1 MKVRGL
7 AHSLFVCTGML
18 KMAAF
23 LVPRAARAEWLEE
36 WRAELWHVW
45 HICNQ
50 NDGPAALHQKE
61 EITAFSLGAFKDALW
76 LRRNHGS
83 SAAAPVVQAGDAF
96 ALHPDFCGPGS
107 GKRADR
113 T

>member
-1 MKVRGL
+1 MRMRGL
-7 AHSLFVCTGML
+7 AHSLFVCTGIL
-18 KMAAF
+18 KMAAI

-50 NDGPAALHQKE
+50 NNGPAALHQKE

-76 LRRNHGS
+76 LWRNHTFCP
-83 SAAAPVVQAGDAF
+83 APA
-96 ALHPDFCGPGS
+96 CGNGS
-107 GKRADR
+107 GRGCLRAAS
-113 T
+113 